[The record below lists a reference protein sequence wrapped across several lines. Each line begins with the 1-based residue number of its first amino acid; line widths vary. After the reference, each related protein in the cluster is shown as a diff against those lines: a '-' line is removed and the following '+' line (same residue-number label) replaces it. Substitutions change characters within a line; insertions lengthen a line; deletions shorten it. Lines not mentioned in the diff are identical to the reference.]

1 MKAVWVWVLNIRQIS
16 IWNASEAGYL
26 PEQIHVKFT

>member
-1 MKAVWVWVLNIRQIS
+1 MKAVWDLNIRQIS
-16 IWNASEAGYL
+16 IWSAPEAGYL